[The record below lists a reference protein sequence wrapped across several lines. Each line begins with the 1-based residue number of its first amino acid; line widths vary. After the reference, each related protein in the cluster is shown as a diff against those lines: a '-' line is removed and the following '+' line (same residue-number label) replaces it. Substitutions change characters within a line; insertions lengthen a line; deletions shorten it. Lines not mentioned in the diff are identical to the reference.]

1 MVMIMMV
8 MMMHPLCNILVQ
20 DLTLGAPHG
29 QAPVGG
35 VQTILLK
42 HYHPYTITYPFIYL
56 VSTHRVESQQPRL
69 GRGDGEVFVQS
80 VVLQILHHPPGE
92 VLFIFR

>member
-1 MVMIMMV
+1 MIMMMMM

-42 HYHPYTITYPFIYL
+42 HYYLQISVVIYIISNI
-56 VSTHRVESQQPRL
+56 VSTIYSPCAEPAAQTWE
-69 GRGDGEVFVQS
+69 G
-80 VVLQILHHPPGE
+80 
-92 VLFIFR
+92 